1 MTNKIDPLFIVVE
14 GIDGVGSTTCSK
26 LLVQLLQSYGNEALW
41 TKEPSDGTIG
51 RHIRR
56 VLKHQESASEASMF
70 PLFLAD
76 RHDHIESTIIPELF
90 QGSTV
95 VCDRYFPSTWVYQQ
109 DNYDKL
115 LIEQMHRN
123 ALAPDYIFILLATV
137 EECRKRM
144 GQREDRERYEIE
156 ELQRRY
162 AVRYSEYGPHLPR
175 IGHEKIVHIDTMYL
189 SAEEVAIA
197 MARNI
202 GLL

>member
-1 MTNKIDPLFIVVE
+1 VTNKIDPLFIVVE

-26 LLVQLLQSYGNEALW
+26 LLVQLIQSYGNEALW

-76 RHDHIESTIIPELF
+76 RHDHIESTIIPELS

-109 DNYDKL
+109 DNYDRL

-137 EECRKRM
+137 EECMKRM
-144 GQREDRERYEIE
+144 GDREDRERYEVE
-156 ELQRRY
+156 ELQRQY
-162 AVRYSEYGPHLPR
+162 AVRYANYGPHLPR
-175 IGHEKIVHIDTMYL
+175 IGHEKIIHIDTMGL
-189 SAEEVAIA
+189 TAEEVAIE
-197 MARNI
+197 MAKYV
-202 GLL
+202 GVL